1 MEAIGL
7 VASIITLVSA
17 ASHVASILER
27 VWGLRGI
34 SLNVLGAINEVT
46 DFKATLTLVQR
57 SLEETQDQLPL
68 EHRVEYNRLLDR
80 ATSCVDAFTKHLLEN
95 VLRKREKV
103 AGADKVIELRRRARW
118 MEVLGGGQAQ
128 SRINTYQ
135 QELASL
141 KMSFVLAM
149 SATNL

>member
-17 ASHVASILER
+17 ASHAASILER
-27 VWGLRGI
+27 VLGLRGI
-34 SLNVLGAINEVT
+34 SLYVLGAINEVT
-46 DFKATLTLVQR
+46 DFKATLVLLQTT
-57 SLEETQDQLPL
+57 LEETQHQLPL
-68 EHRVEYNRLLDR
+68 DHRVEYDRLLDR
-80 ATSCVDAFTKHLLEN
+80 SMGCMNAFTKHLRKN
-95 VLRKREKV
+95 VLREREN
-103 AGADKVIELRRRARW
+103 AACADKAMELKRRAKW
-118 MEVLGGGQAQ
+118 MEVLGGSQAQ
-128 SRINTYQ
+128 SRINTFQ